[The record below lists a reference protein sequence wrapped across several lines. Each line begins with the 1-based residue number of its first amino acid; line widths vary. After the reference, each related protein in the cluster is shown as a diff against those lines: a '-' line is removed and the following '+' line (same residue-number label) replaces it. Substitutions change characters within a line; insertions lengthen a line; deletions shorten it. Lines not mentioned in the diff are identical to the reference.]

1 MIVKFG
7 KIFKLFKKGKSAA
20 ASAGGGGQAG
30 GGFDWPAGLRIGVYG
45 HANAGKT
52 VYFTVLN
59 EESKIARNLQLSVND
74 NITAGE
80 FLANYRALWGIGA
93 TSTVGT
99 MVDLKEEKRFPEPTR
114 KDKVLQFSAIIDGDR
129 KVPVVTCDYDGKAA
143 DIAEPHDFKDKLNDF
158 MAGADGLMFFFDP
171 KALGAVVQCQAH
183 AASFVHILEQL
194 APLGKRLPI
203 PVTLVVTKADVL
215 PGFASEGQTV
225 LVSPED
231 ESFLAEDYEL
241 FLTKVLSSN
250 NISSNSVRAGTVRDI
265 LVKLKEF
272 LKVVVGRT
280 LDFQVFFV
288 SCTGQSPEKIGT
300 DVGRSVY
307 APPEKMQPIGVKR
320 PFYWILN
327 AIQRSR
333 SVSVMR
339 RMTRF
344 VVIASVIWMALVSV
358 PYLYHFAWLLPRT
371 TAIEDNTLGQRLRM
385 DATSEERRNIVSA
398 YRRYENAW
406 ITKGLFEE
414 FLIPAQQIR
423 GSYDSKA
430 RVEALADL
438 ENRMTQLAGLVSD
451 PSLWPV
457 VNPADQ
463 TPILTDIH
471 IGLEAGL
478 KAHHQGDSTS
488 ELYSRSG
495 RGLDMWELLK
505 AAFVRRTDSAAWA
518 PVLQQVANDRQ
529 LHGTDLSSS
538 EKGLH
543 TAIEGAVSGSLQRQ
557 QTRVRASSAGNEL
570 QSLAREIADASDR
583 PDYLLGKAVR
593 DLKLVRGSLLGDP
606 SRSAD
611 VSRIDRYLKQAKYFD
626 RRHEYDF
633 SVDYCPSGH
642 HVHIA
647 VVPSGQDETWPS
659 GMIVPG
665 RPQKLQWQSGD
676 KIYVALD
683 KNDHGGQQETFGRES
698 EIRKQLDSPFALFDM
713 LGEIVFPSG
722 DKVTIVFKDDPREK
736 LPKLEE

>member
-1 MIVKFG
+1 MKFG
-7 KIFKLFKKGKSAA
+7 KIFKVFKKGKKA
-20 ASAGGGGQAG
+20 ASAAGGGQAS
-30 GGFDWPAGLRIGVYG
+30 GGFDWPSGLRIGVYG
-45 HANAGKT
+45 HANSGKT

-114 KDKVLQFSAIIDGDR
+114 KDKVLQFAAIIDGSH
-129 KVPVVTCDYDGKAA
+129 KVPVVTCDYDGKAI
-143 DIAEPHDFKDKLNDF
+143 DIAEPHDSKERLTDF
-158 MAGADGLMFFFDP
+158 MTGADGLMFFFDP
-171 KALGAVVQCQAH
+171 KTLGAVVQCQAH
-183 AASFVHILEQL
+183 AASFVHILEQI

-215 PGFASEGQTV
+215 PGFSSEAQTV

-241 FLTKVLSSN
+241 FLTKVLNSN
-250 NISSNSVRAGTVRDI
+250 SISSNSVWAGTVRDI

-280 LDFQVFFV
+280 LDFQIFFV

-320 PFYWILN
+320 PFYWVLG
-327 AIQRSR
+327 AISRSR
-333 SVSVMR
+333 RVSIMR

-344 VVIASVIWMALVSV
+344 VVIASVIWMAIVSV
-358 PYLYHFAWLLPRT
+358 PYVYHFGWLLPRT
-371 TAIEDNTLGQRLRM
+371 TNIEDNTLGQRLRM
-385 DATSEERRNIVSA
+385 DATSEERRNIISA
-398 YRRYENAW
+398 YRRYGNAW
-406 ITKGLFEE
+406 ITKWLFEE
-414 FLIPAQQIR
+414 FLIPAQRIR

-438 ENRMTQLAGLVSD
+438 ENRLKQLSGLVSD

-471 IGLEAGL
+471 VGLEAGL
-478 KAHHQGDSTS
+478 KTHHQGDSTS
-488 ELYSRSG
+488 ELYSRSD
-495 RGLDMWELLK
+495 RGLDLWELLK
-505 AAFVRRTDSAAWA
+505 VAFVRRTDSAAWA

-529 LHGTDLSSS
+529 LHGSALSAS
-538 EKGLH
+538 EKDLH
-543 TAIEGAVSGSLQRQ
+543 TSIEGAVSGSLQRQ
-557 QTRVRASSAGNEL
+557 QTRIQASSAGNEL
-570 QSLAREIADASDR
+570 QSLAREIADAADR

-593 DLKLVRGSLLGDP
+593 DLKRVRSSLMGDP
-606 SRSAD
+606 ARSDD
-611 VSRIDRYLKQAKYFD
+611 VARIDRYLSQAKYFD
-626 RRHEYDF
+626 RGREYDY
-633 SVDYCPSGH
+633 SVDYCPAGH
-642 HVHIA
+642 HVHIT
-647 VVPSGQDETWPS
+647 VVSSGQDETWPS

-665 RPQKLQWQSGD
+665 RPQKLQWKAGD
-676 KIYVALD
+676 NIFVGLD
-683 KNDHGGQQETFGRES
+683 KNDHDGQSESFGRDS
-698 EIRKQLDSPFALFDM
+698 KIRKQLDGPFALFDM

-722 DKVTIVFKDDPREK
+722 DKVTIVFRNDPRDK